1 MFLNSLHNSSSSLLC
16 GCCFSFMQL
25 LAVFILVFPCY
36 GTRTTQASCN
46 QLDRDSLLSIY
57 NGVSTSSP
65 LNWSVSIDC
74 CSWEG
79 VSCAYNG
86 RVSRL
91 WLTSRGLEGKIS
103 ISITNLSHLRQLSLA
118 HNQLSGHLPERLF
131 LSLNRLEMIDLSY
144 NSLSGQ
150 LLASGDHLPT
160 SIKTVDLSSN
170 NFEGIVHSLFLQ
182 AARNLISFNVSDNS
196 FYGQLPSVICNFSA
210 SIILLDFSLNHFNGS
225 IPFGFGTCSNLRVL
239 RAGFNSIMGS
249 LPGNFFDL
257 STLQEISFPG
267 NKISGP
273 LSNGIVNLTSLKV
286 LELYANE
293 LTGPIPHE
301 VGKLSNLEYLLLHMN
316 YLNGTLPLSLM
327 NCTRL
332 TKLNLGVNSLSGE
345 LSGFDFSNFLR
356 LRTIDLG
363 TNLFNGS
370 FPLSIAS
377 CPSLTAIRLSTN
389 RLTGEIQ
396 PEIQSLQSLSFFSIA
411 NNSLTNITGAIR
423 ILSGCKNLGVLL
435 LSTNFH
441 HESLSNEG
449 NLVGSD
455 GFPNLMV
462 LALGRCQLNG
472 TIPIWLAKLGKLE
485 VLDLSENAFTSSI
498 PNWLGVLPNL
508 FYLDLSNNLLSGQ
521 LSAQVLGLPRLVR
534 KQMADEVHYSYIEL
548 SLFVKPYNLSSL
560 QYNKLSSLPPAIYL
574 NGNHLSGNIP
584 VEIGQLKFIH
594 NLDLSDNQLSGII
607 PDSISYLT
615 NLERLNLSENQFSGE
630 IPSALK
636 NLHFLSSFSVANNNL
651 QGPIPTGGQF
661 DTFSDASFL
670 GNPGLCG
677 QPLGRPC
684 TDLRK
689 TAAALS
695 PADKEILETKFIFWL
710 TFGIGFGISFSVSF
724 VTVGLS
730 SRMFPPGSCCRRIF
744 YQL

>member
-332 TKLNLGVNSLSGE
+332 TKLNLGVNSLSG
-345 LSGFDFSNFLR
+345 
-356 LRTIDLG
+356 
-363 TNLFNGS
+363 
-370 FPLSIAS
+370 
-377 CPSLTAIRLSTN
+377 
-389 RLTGEIQ
+389 
-396 PEIQSLQSLSFFSIA
+396 
-411 NNSLTNITGAIR
+411 AIR

-630 IPSALK
+630 IPSSLK

-689 TAAALS
+689 TTAALS
-695 PADKEILETKFIFWL
+695 PADKESLETKVIFWL

>member
-1 MFLNSLHNSSSSLLC
+1 MFLNSLHNSSSALLC

-36 GTRTTQASCN
+36 GTRTSQASCN

-103 ISITNLSHLRQLSLA
+103 ISITNLSHLRQL
-118 HNQLSGHLPERLF
+118 
-131 LSLNRLEMIDLSY
+131 M
-144 NSLSGQ
+144 
-150 LLASGDHLPT
+150 
-160 SIKTVDLSSN
+160 DLSSN

-182 AARNLISFNVSDNS
+182 PARNLISFNVSNNS

-411 NNSLTNITGAIR
+411 NNSLTNITG
-423 ILSGCKNLGVLL
+423 
-435 LSTNFH
+435 
-441 HESLSNEG
+441 

-485 VLDLSENAFTSSI
+485 VLDLSENAFTGSI

-508 FYLDLSNNLLSGQ
+508 FYLDLSNNLLS
-521 LSAQVLGLPRLVR
+521 
-534 KQMADEVHYSYIEL
+534 VHYSYIEL
-548 SLFVKPYNLSSL
+548 SLFVKPYNLSSR

-630 IPSALK
+630 IPSSLK